1 MGVGISLLSDI
12 ENAGLVAFAGVNI
25 IILVHLF
32 AKGTDTYVAHL
43 DTEANEDDKKHS
55 KSYTDARLRL
65 DAFWTVMT
73 VIATAA
79 ALKLTLPAELANQI
93 IAAWFVGQGFALQPY
108 VQSYISGIK
117 ARSNLSVWNSMYC
130 GGDIDYK
137 DEKYK
142 LSGQTVFSLTLCT
155 TAKNGAT
162 AFRLLPWTAID
173 DMTVHAPC

>member
-1 MGVGISLLSDI
+1 MGVGISLLSDM

-32 AKGTDTYVAHL
+32 SKGTDTYVANL
-43 DTEANEDDKKHS
+43 DTEGDEDNKKES

-65 DAFWTVMT
+65 DTFWTIMT

-117 ARSNLSVWNSMYC
+117 ARSNCALWSAMFC
-130 GGDIDYK
+130 GGDIYYQN
-137 DEKYK
+137 EKYK
-142 LSGQTVFSLTLCT
+142 LAGQTVFSLTLCT
-155 TAKNGAT
+155 TAKSGAT
-162 AFRLLPWTAID
+162 ALRLLPWTAID
-173 DMTVHAPC
+173 GMTVHKPC